1 MSPARKAPRVLGCTH
16 HRQLLAVPRGSFVLP
31 PILALT
37 EAGRGGRRATRP
49 KWVEITGQ
57 SDDLVVHKWSR
68 PGPIVHRA
76 GDRSASVAV
85 ELPGS
90 TTEVVKVTDS
100 VPTSGQPDRAS
111 RAVVAKAG
119 VANAVGAYGERLAA
133 RYLVES
139 GMQILDRNWR
149 CDQGEIDIVAMD
161 DTALVIVE
169 VKTRRSLAFGSPVEA
184 VTAVKAARLRRLACC
199 WLTENRSLVD
209 SVTDIRI
216 DVIGVL
222 RPLSGPAQIE
232 HLVAV
237 AA

>member
-1 MSPARKAPRVLGCTH
+1 
-16 HRQLLAVPRGSFVLP
+16 
-31 PILALT
+31 
-37 EAGRGGRRATRP
+37 
-49 KWVEITGQ
+49 
-57 SDDLVVHKWSR
+57 
-68 PGPIVHRA
+68 
-76 GDRSASVAV
+76 VAH
-85 ELPGS
+85 
-90 TTEVVKVTDS
+90 
-100 VPTSGQPDRAS
+100 
-111 RAVVAKAG
+111 
-119 VANAVGAYGERLAA
+119 AVGAYGEQLAA

-161 DTALVIVE
+161 DTCLVIVE

-199 WLTENRSLVD
+199 WLAGNRSLVD
-209 SVTDIRI
+209 SVADVRI

-222 RPLSGPAQIE
+222 RLASGPAQIE